1 MWILDDLSDAA
12 RRFAEKPAV
21 KKGAEITGKVLKKGL
36 DITGKA
42 LSASVR
48 YMSEQCAKMP
58 QKLAEQSQN
67 LGRDADSTERQLES
81 ARRRYE
87 RDPSYENYEE
97 VNRLEERLDMLNRN
111 QQRCQEA
118 MMRFSQNNNDDYYDD
133 Y

>member
-42 LSASVR
+42 LLVGTQR
-48 YMSEQCAKMP
+48 LVDQCEKMP
-58 QKLAEQSQN
+58 QRLAEKSQN
-67 LGRDADSTERQLES
+67 LSRDADFTESQLES

-87 RDPSYENYEE
+87 RDPSHENYEE
-97 VNRLEERLDMLNRN
+97 VNRLEERLNMLNRN
-111 QQRCQEA
+111 QQQCQEA
-118 MMRFSQNNNDDYYDD
+118 IMRFSKNNNDDYYDD